1 MDGLIF
7 SESIDSPHV
16 HIPIHTLYRCCL
28 DTLNSISAI
37 ALHDESFKTYHAR
50 LKIWGAGLFTEGPAL
65 DKILEEDPE
74 RYRPLL
80 LSLQNTLF
88 SIAVEEGILAYRKLL
103 IFRLI

>member
-1 MDGLIF
+1 MDGLTS
-7 SESIDSPHV
+7 SESIDSPHA
-16 HIPIHTLYRCCL
+16 HIPIHMLYRCCL

-65 DKILEEDPE
+65 DEILEEEPK
-74 RYRPLL
+74 RYKPLL
-80 LSLQNTLF
+80 LSLYNTLY
-88 SIAVEEGILAYRKLL
+88 SIAVEEGILAYQKLL